1 MGYLECQ
8 VYRAIHMGYV
18 VHILY
23 IYTCT
28 CTDYLVLD
36 LYRWMWSVS
45 YSPISY

>member
-8 VYRAIHMGYV
+8 VYRAIHMGYLMQIL
-18 VHILY
+18 HIY
-23 IYTCT
+23 T